1 MNFEHRCTVPVGRET
16 LWAFLMDVPA
26 MSGCVPGASEVAAT
40 DADRFTGRMK
50 VKFGPIRLTL
60 QGTLTVDERDRA
72 NWRAVGKAEANDRR
86 VGGGVHI
93 NAELALLESRNETD
107 GAAAQTE
114 LVVTTEARMMG
125 RLGEFGQSV
134 IRKRAD
140 KIVAEFA
147 QNVAER
153 FRSAESGE

>member
-1 MNFEHRCTVPVGRET
+1 MNFEHRCMVPVARET

-26 MSGCVPGASEVAAT
+26 MSGCVPGVSEVVAT

-60 QGTLTVDERDRA
+60 QGTLTIDERDRA

-86 VGGGVHI
+86 VGGGVRI
-93 NAELALLESRNETD
+93 NAELALLESQGEA
-107 GAAAQTE
+107 GAAAVQTE

-125 RLGEFGQSV
+125 KLGEFGQSV
-134 IRKRAD
+134 IRKKAN

-153 FRSAESGE
+153 FRGAENSE